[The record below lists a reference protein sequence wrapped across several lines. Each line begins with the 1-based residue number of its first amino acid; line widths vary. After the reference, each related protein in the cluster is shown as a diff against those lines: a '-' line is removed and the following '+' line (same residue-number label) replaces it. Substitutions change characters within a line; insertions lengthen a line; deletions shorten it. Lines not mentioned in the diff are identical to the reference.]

1 MERTLSPEEKIRR
14 AEEIYNRRRNQQVR
28 TTVATVKV
36 SDEKKYGLFK
46 KMILQILICLVI
58 YFIFHLIQSSNYIF
72 SEDVIN
78 KAKEILSYDVNFQSM
93 YQQFVEFVNTQING
107 NVEKEEESDNE
118 QKEENQNNT
127 TQEVN
132 NEAIGGADLGN
143 IIMEGIEVAN
153 QKEEIKE
160 ETNEEYIKNNFS
172 FIKPVEGVVSS
183 EFGPRTSNNPQVS
196 KNHAGIDIAANTGT
210 SIVAAMDGTVILD
223 STTGDYGYHL
233 KIENQDVITLYAHC
247 SKLLV
252 KQGDTV
258 TKGQKIA
265 EVGETGK
272 AFGAHLHFE
281 IIRGNT
287 YINPRS
293 VLEF

>member
-172 FIKPVEGVVSS
+172 F
-183 EFGPRTSNNPQVS
+183 
-196 KNHAGIDIAANTGT
+196 
-210 SIVAAMDGTVILD
+210 SII
-223 STTGDYGYHL
+223 
-233 KIENQDVITLYAHC
+233 
-247 SKLLV
+247 
-252 KQGDTV
+252 
-258 TKGQKIA
+258 
-265 EVGETGK
+265 
-272 AFGAHLHFE
+272 
-281 IIRGNT
+281 
-287 YINPRS
+287 
-293 VLEF
+293 